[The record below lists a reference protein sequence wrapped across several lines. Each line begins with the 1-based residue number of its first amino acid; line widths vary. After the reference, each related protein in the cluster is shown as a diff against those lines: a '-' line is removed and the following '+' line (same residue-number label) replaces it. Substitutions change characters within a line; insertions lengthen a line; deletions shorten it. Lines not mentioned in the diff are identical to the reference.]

1 MNGKNWKSKKKQWDD
16 LVKPETKA
24 KAIKAAALKNK
35 GKSVREIADELDLS
49 ISRIYELLRTKS

>member
-24 KAIKAAALKNK
+24 IAAKAASLKSK
-35 GKSVREIADELDLS
+35 GKSVREIADELELS